1 MGKKKSTKAIEP
13 NGSKQENKVKWAAV
27 VPLIGGMSIGNYEA
41 TGNKPEFILS
51 YPEFMSNDQHI
62 RNYWPDV
69 PYSLIDSKTN
79 ELLPDEIQ
87 EEKQCYKCH
96 KEELRKKFEGVDFV
110 TSIPPCAGLS
120 MMNASNKAGSSG
132 ARGSDAKQ
140 NEWMYKSTHFIL
152 ENIRPRVLFGENA
165 PGLYTKTGAGVVE
178 NLKKIAEQ
186 YNYSFSV
193 YKTNTIYHG
202 IPQKRE
208 RTFYFLWDSESAPIF
223 NEYRREH
230 VTLEQYLK
238 TVPVNAPQQD
248 IFPSFS
254 SVKNNP
260 FVMFLKEKEGENW
273 REVAL
278 QYKTATNWLV
288 SNKHL
293 DNMLDWLET
302 DYLIGEE
309 KYDKVREKTA
319 KYLRHV
325 KEKVGMG
332 MGWWDGTPHFFGETI
347 NAVIGRTILTTV
359 HPTEERGLNM
369 REIMHLMGLPHDF
382 EITNVNHYNHIA
394 QNVPTCTAR
403 DMTYEVMKFLK
414 GDLVS
419 SEQKF
424 IKQTNSQKRIDT
436 PISAK
441 QLF

>member
-1 MGKKKSTKAIEP
+1 MEK
-13 NGSKQENKVKWAAV
+13 ENVKWASII
-27 VPLIGGMSIGNYEA
+27 PLIGGHSVGSYMA
-41 TGNKPEFILS
+41 TENKPEFMVS
-51 YPEFMSNDQHI
+51 YPGFLSNDQHI

-69 PYSLIDSKTN
+69 PYLLVNPETNQFYSVEEIDEMFKESNHKK
-79 ELLPDEIQ
+79 PDNDKI
-87 EEKQCYKCH
+87 KDID
-96 KEELRKKFEGVDFV
+96 FSGVDFV
-110 TSIPPCAGLS
+110 NSTCPCAGLS
-120 MMNASNKAGSSG
+120 MMNASSKAGSSG

-165 PGLYTKTGAGVVE
+165 PGLYTKTGIGVVE

-208 RTFYFLWDSESAPIF
+208 RTFYFLWDSENAPILS
-223 NEYRREH
+223 EYRREH
-230 VTLEQYLK
+230 VTLDQYLK
-238 TVPVNAPQQD
+238 TVPATAPQQD